1 MPTLPLEHG
10 VAAPVGAGR
19 DTNIQTEDA
28 GDASDEGF
36 IRSLFRGFDFDW
48 EIMSLGNFT
57 DVSDTHSNL
66 YAPGFN
72 NGFESRSAVE
82 KTVTAWLKWNERPIR
97 NVGARTLYAYC

>member
-10 VAAPVGAGR
+10 AAAPVGAGR

-48 EIMSLGNFT
+48 EIRFLENCT
-57 DVSDTHSNL
+57 DVSDMHSKL
-66 YAPGFN
+66 YTRGFDK
-72 NGFESRSAVE
+72 GFESRSAVE
-82 KTVTAWLKWNERPIR
+82 KTVTAWLKWIERPIR
-97 NVGARTLYAYC
+97 NVGARNLYAYC